1 MISFSYPVNKGR
13 NKNWHW
19 CFLTL
24 VWLSSLRTAAR
35 GKIKAKGTGSPC
47 SALVAYIINPGHFPQ
62 SCTPWQYPFHPCF
75 LPCWCLKTGP
85 DLWGDDNSLR
95 KVFFFFHHEK
105 ANINLITL
113 VILQGFLLLFFSFN
127 AHCVLYLG
135 SQPSEVKLPHSFEGK
150 LFLLFP
156 KHLWV
161 FDGR

>member
-47 SALVAYIINPGHFPQ
+47 SALDHKTLAISHRAALPDNTHFTLAFCRADVWRQALTFGVMIIVWER
-62 SCTPWQYPFHPCF
+62 C
-75 LPCWCLKTGP
+75 
-85 DLWGDDNSLR
+85 
-95 KVFFFFHHEK
+95 FFFFHHEK